1 MRVFVQAI
9 GIIMFYKRSSQVK
22 EKKVGKN
29 KALYVGSQKGIHL
42 LNDTALFIWE
52 ALEEP
57 FTEDELLFMLIEAF
71 GGDPAEMKSDLE
83 ELLALFLKY
92 DLIQREA

>member
-22 EKKVGKN
+22 EKNVGKN

-42 LNDTALFIWE
+42 LNDTAHFIWE

-57 FTEDELLFMLIEAF
+57 FAEDELLFMLIEAF
-71 GGDPAEMKSDLE
+71 DGDPAEMKSDLE